1 LADSLLRDI
10 EAHDLNGLR
19 VPGFLFSHLIN
30 PVPGIQLMTISAI
43 YIIVSFVLALVVHEL
58 GHLVSARLC
67 KTSVIEAGLGWGPKL
82 LNIRFRGVEYH
93 LRLLP
98 LGAYVK
104 LDMAGLQKRPLVQQ
118 VVVLLAGIAVN
129 VILGAVAWGTFFGT
143 LNLVLAIGNLLP
155 FYQQDGWK
163 TGMVIFRRTFKLR
176 SPLVEWSFTICGGVM
191 GLILVSH
198 ALFSL

>member
-1 LADSLLRDI
+1 MEFNKMTVFA
-10 EAHDLNGLR
+10 
-19 VPGFLFSHLIN
+19 IN
-30 PVPGIQLMTISAI
+30 
-43 YIIVSFVLALVVHEL
+43 IVGSFVLALVAHEL
-58 GHLVSARLC
+58 GHLLAARLC

-82 LNIRFRGVEYH
+82 INVRFRGIDYH

-118 VVVLLAGIAVN
+118 VVVLLAGIGAN
-129 VILGAVAWGTFFGT
+129 VILGVVAWGTFFGT

-163 TGMVIFRRTFKLR
+163 IGMVIFRRGFNRT
-176 SPLVEWSFTICGGVM
+176 SPLVEWTFTIFGGLVGLVM
-191 GLILVSH
+191 VSH
-198 ALFSL
+198 ALLSI